1 MPADFRSS
9 DFRSRDFRSSVLKAI
24 EDEWPIHTKHLVS
37 ALGLEVNN
45 SNIKKVSYHIQ
56 QLEKEGKVRTK
67 RIGLAL
73 TAWPME
79 MEKLRIIHEML
90 REE

>member
-1 MPADFRSS
+1 MALAFRTT
-9 DFRSRDFRSSVLKAI
+9 VLKAI
-24 EDEWPIHTKHLVS
+24 EDDWPIHTRELASK
-37 ALGLEVNN
+37 LGLEPNN
-45 SNIKKVSYHIQ
+45 SSIKKISYHVQ
-56 QLEKEGKVRTK
+56 KLEKAGKVRTK

-79 MEKLRIIHEML
+79 MEKLRVIHEML

>member
-1 MPADFRSS
+1 MSS
-9 DFRSRDFRSSVLKAI
+9 DFRSSVLKAI
-24 EDEWPIHTKHLVS
+24 EDDWPIHTKQLVS

-45 SNIKKVSYHIQ
+45 SNIKKVSYHVQ
-56 QLEKEGKVRTK
+56 RLEKEGKVRTK

-79 MEKLRIIHEML
+79 MEKLRVIHEMM
-90 REE
+90 RED